1 MDHVV
6 GQVVDVVGHV
16 TDVDL
21 VEVVVHADHVQT
33 VGGAG
38 AGVGATIGRV
48 GSVYAGVHHG
58 PVHLVHGGVH
68 HDPGG
73 QHHGWLDD
81 RDTVSGWSVADCSV
95 SKSSSILCLL
105 RSMNLSLV
113 RNKIKIKAKLDND
126 YKTLVAN

>member
-1 MDHVV
+1 MHHVV

-21 VEVVVHADHVQT
+21 VEVVVHAHHVQT

-48 GSVYAGVHHG
+48 CSVYAGVHHG

-81 RDTVSGWSVADCSV
+81 RDTVRGWSVADGSV
-95 SKSSSILCLL
+95 S
-105 RSMNLSLV
+105 
-113 RNKIKIKAKLDND
+113 
-126 YKTLVAN
+126 